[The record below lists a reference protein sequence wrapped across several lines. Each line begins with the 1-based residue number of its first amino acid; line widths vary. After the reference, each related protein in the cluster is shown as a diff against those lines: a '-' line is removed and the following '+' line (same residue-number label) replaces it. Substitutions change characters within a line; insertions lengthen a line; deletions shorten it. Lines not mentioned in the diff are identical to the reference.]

1 MNLQLFASPEEL
13 AEQASEHIIDRLR
26 NTGEFLICTATGNS
40 TTLTYKKL
48 VEKRQRYSTEH
59 LKVVKLD
66 EWGGIPLDYPQTCE
80 TYLWNHLLRPLHIAE
95 DQFLGFISDTENPA
109 EECRRVQDRLD
120 QEGPI
125 DLCILGIGL
134 NGHIAFNEPA
144 AFLQPHCHI
153 AKLSEKALNHPM
165 AKEMGAKPT
174 YGLTLGMAD
183 ILNSKEILLLI
194 SGASKAEITRD
205 FMQRRIST
213 ELPASFL
220 WLHPNVHCLCDREA
234 FSLAVAF

>member
-1 MNLQLFASPEEL
+1 MNLQLFATPEEM
-13 AEQASEHIIDRLR
+13 AEQASEFIIDRFR

-40 TTLTYKKL
+40 TTLTYKKV
-48 VEKRQRYSTEH
+48 VERKKQFSTEH

-66 EWGGIPLDYPQTCE
+66 EWGGIPLDFPQTCE
-80 TYLWNHLLRPLHIAE
+80 TYLWNHLLRPLHISE
-95 DQFLGFISDTENPA
+95 EQFIGFNSDADPL
-109 EECRRVQDRLD
+109 EECRRVQERLD

-144 AFLQPHCHI
+144 AYLQPHCHV

-165 AKEMGAKPT
+165 AKEMGARPT

-183 ILNSKEILLLI
+183 ILNSKEILILI

-205 FMQRRIST
+205 FMQRKIST

-220 WLHPNVHCLCDREA
+220 WLHPRVHCMVDREA
-234 FSLAVAF
+234 FSLSVAF

>member
-1 MNLQLFASPEEL
+1 MNLQLFASAEEL
-13 AEQASEHIIDRLR
+13 ADQASELIIDRFR

-48 VEKRQRYSTEH
+48 VEKKQRYSTEH

-80 TYLWNHLLRPLHIAE
+80 TYLWNHLLRPLHITGE
-95 DQFLGFISDTENPA
+95 QFIGFQSDPENPQ
-109 EECRRVQDRLD
+109 EECRRVHERLD

-144 AFLQPHCHI
+144 AFLQPHCHV
-153 AKLSEKALNHPM
+153 AKLSEKALSHPM
-165 AKEMGAKPT
+165 AKEMGAKPS

-194 SGASKAEITRD
+194 SGAAKAEITRD
-205 FMQRRIST
+205 FMQRKITT

-234 FSLAVAF
+234 FSLSVAF